1 MNVFLFLFFTFNVI
15 LMLKER
21 KIKKED
27 LRKRNIEGE
36 RERENSDREKETEE
50 QGRERMA
57 FVVRVNAFPE
67 AAKKVEVE
75 EESKCGQGTYVK
87 RQVLHPNTQKQ
98 KKRLGTVVP

>member
-1 MNVFLFLFFTFNVI
+1 MFFYFIFYFQCHFNV
-15 LMLKER
+15 ER
-21 KIKKED
+21 EKDQERRRFEKKEQ
-27 LRKRNIEGE
+27 REG
-36 RERENSDREKETEE
+36 ENSDREKQTVE
-50 QGRERMA
+50 QDRERMA

-87 RQVLHPNTQKQ
+87 RQALHPNTQKQ